1 MQVIQHRYAVPLRRI
16 QGHVM
21 QRQTIDIEGKE
32 TEVNSY
38 HNFGASES
46 PPPLVPWAH
55 ARDGIVKAIRHS
67 EQPMTGIMWHPERNT
82 PFAERDIALFR
93 EVFQVN

>member
-1 MQVIQHRYAVPLRRI
+1 MR
-16 QGHVM
+16 
-21 QRQTIDIEGKE
+21 RQTIDIEGKE
-32 TEVNSY
+32 IEVNSY

-46 PPPLVPWAH
+46 HPPLDTWAH

-67 EQPMTGIMWHPERNT
+67 EQPLTGIMWHPERIT

-93 EVFQVN
+93 DVFEAA